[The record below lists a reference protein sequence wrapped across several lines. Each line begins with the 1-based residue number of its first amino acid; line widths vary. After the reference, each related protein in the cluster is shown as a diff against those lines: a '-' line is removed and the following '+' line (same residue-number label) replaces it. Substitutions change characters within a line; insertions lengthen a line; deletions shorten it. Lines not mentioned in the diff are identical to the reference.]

1 MFNDEIVQIAAVRM
15 RQGEIVEGSAF
26 NVYMQTTRPI
36 PEKLGDI
43 DNPILEEL
51 KHHKLL
57 PPQKGLQCFLDYVG
71 NSPLLGHNAMFD
83 WQILQNN
90 IKRQI
95 AASSSSSDNQD
106 TAPLPFDS
114 LKLIRLLAPDLK
126 QYKLKYLL
134 AVLGLEGENS
144 HLADADVA
152 ATCSLVNYCYQKA
165 QEALPQQRKF
175 REQARVQE
183 RVKALRRSYRD
194 YYRQALATLN
204 EKTPSTPAILLEL
217 QRFHDHL
224 VEAGVIEPVKKLH
237 YVLNYVEEEL
247 LDPENEQTLGQ
258 QLAAHIIEIN
268 TLKEADLCNSHH
280 IEDRIFVTTVHK
292 AKGLEFDNVIVFDA
306 VEDRYPSYFNRNNP
320 TAIAE
325 DARKFYVA
333 ITRARK
339 RLYVSQCLTRI
350 DFHNQHQKRRLTRF
364 MLPIQ
369 KYFG

>member
-1 MFNDEIVQIAAVRM
+1 M
-15 RQGEIVEGSAF
+15 
-26 NVYMQTTRPI
+26 
-36 PEKLGDI
+36 
-43 DNPILEEL
+43 
-51 KHHKLL
+51 
-57 PPQKGLQCFLDYVG
+57 
-71 NSPLLGHNAMFD
+71 
-83 WQILQNN
+83 
-90 IKRQI
+90 
-95 AASSSSSDNQD
+95 
-106 TAPLPFDS
+106 
-114 LKLIRLLAPDLK
+114 
-126 QYKLKYLL
+126 
-134 AVLGLEGENS
+134 
-144 HLADADVA
+144 
-152 ATCSLVNYCYQKA
+152 
-165 QEALPQQRKF
+165 
-175 REQARVQE
+175 QE

-204 EKTPSTPAILLEL
+204 EKTVSTPAILLEL

-224 VEAGVIEPVKKLH
+224 VEAGVIEPVRKLH